1 MSYVLE
7 TERLI
12 LREFTL
18 ADANFIIELV
28 NSPGWLRF
36 IGDRNIKI
44 EEQAKE
50 YLRNGPLKSYEV
62 NGFGLSMVE
71 LKTGGTPIGM
81 CGIIKRDTLEKPDI
95 GFAFLPEFEG
105 KGLAFEIASATL
117 AYANDILKIP
127 VVFAITIPGNIRSI
141 RLLEKMG
148 FKYSNTFTSPN
159 DNIELSLYKS
169 QER

>member
-28 NSPGWLRF
+28 NTPGWLRF

-50 YLRNGPLKSYEV
+50 YLRNGP
-62 NGFGLSMVE
+62 M
-71 LKTGGTPIGM
+71 
-81 CGIIKRDTLEKPDI
+81 
-95 GFAFLPEFEG
+95 
-105 KGLAFEIASATL
+105 
-117 AYANDILKIP
+117 
-127 VVFAITIPGNIRSI
+127 
-141 RLLEKMG
+141 
-148 FKYSNTFTSPN
+148 
-159 DNIELSLYKS
+159 
-169 QER
+169 

>member
-28 NSPGWLRF
+28 NTPGWLRF

-62 NGFGLSMVE
+62 NGFGLSLVE

-117 AYANDILKIP
+117 AYANDVLKIP
-127 VVFAITIPGNIRSI
+127 VVFAITIPGNVRSI
-141 RLLEKMG
+141 RLLEKMS

>member
-18 ADANFIIELV
+18 ADASFIIELV
-28 NSPGWLRF
+28 NTPGWLRF

-50 YLRNGPLKSYEV
+50 YLRNGPLKSYEI
-62 NGFGLSMVE
+62 NGYGLSMVE
-71 LKTGGTPIGM
+71 LKSDGTPIGM
-81 CGIIKRDTLEKPDI
+81 CGIIKRDTLENPDI

-105 KGLAFEIASATL
+105 KGLAFEIANATL
-117 AYANDILKIP
+117 AYANDVLKIP
-127 VVFAITIPGNIRSI
+127 VVFAITIPGNTRSI

-148 FKYSNTFTSPN
+148 FKYSNRFTSPT

-169 QER
+169 QAR

>member
-28 NSPGWLRF
+28 NTPGWLRF

-50 YLRNGPLKSYEV
+50 YLRNGPMKSYEV
-62 NGFGLSMVE
+62 NGYGLSLVE
-71 LKTGGTPIGM
+71 LKTDGTPIGM
-81 CGIIKRDTLEKPDI
+81 CGIIKRDTLENPDI

-105 KGLAFEIASATL
+105 KGLAFEIANATL
-117 AYANDILKIP
+117 AYANDVLKIP
-127 VVFAITIPGNIRSI
+127 VIFAITIPGNTRSI

-148 FKYSNTFTSPN
+148 FKYSNSFTSPT

-169 QER
+169 QGR

>member
-28 NSPGWLRF
+28 NTPGWLRF

-50 YLRNGPLKSYEV
+50 YLRNGPLKSYEM
-62 NGFGLSMVE
+62 NGYGLSLVG
-71 LKTGGTPIGM
+71 LKPDGTPIGM
-81 CGIIKRDTLEKPDI
+81 CGIIKRDTLENPDI

-105 KGLAFEIASATL
+105 KGLAFEIAYATL
-117 AYANDILKIP
+117 TYANEVLKIP
-127 VVFAITIPGNIRSI
+127 VIFAITIPGNSRSI
-141 RLLEKMG
+141 KLLEKMG
-148 FKYSNTFTSPN
+148 FKYSNNFTSPT
-159 DNIELSLYKS
+159 DNIELSLYKR
-169 QER
+169 QGP